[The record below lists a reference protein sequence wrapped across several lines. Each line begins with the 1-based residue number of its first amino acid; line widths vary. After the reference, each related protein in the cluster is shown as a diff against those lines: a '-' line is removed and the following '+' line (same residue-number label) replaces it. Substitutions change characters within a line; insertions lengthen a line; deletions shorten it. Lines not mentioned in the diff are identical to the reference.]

1 MAELGETGRPFLY
14 KGEALRTPA
23 EKPPAGGGDKFE
35 PQTAVQARAILLPQ
49 IRSVREEVAA
59 LDNQLRVP
67 GHTFIEAKLLP
78 NYLAASSFPGQLINK
93 LGAMPVGSRA
103 EEGLYVT
110 ATTSKNAIT
119 RRLVLSVPDDSLAEL
134 EHLIESQG
142 TNRSERAAFEEIRKL
157 DELSL
162 PSQAVLRAITEVE
175 NPEDE
180 IILWETVLNPIGLQ
194 GEALVPATD
203 AVIDRWAAAVE
214 NEGGSV
220 ERGFIRQVGG
230 LTFVPVRAAKGSLEN
245 LSGFNALRIV
255 RPMPAIPPRPIF
267 GTRSSAVWHGPGS
280 LATRAT
286 GFKIAV
292 FDGGLNEAANSKN
305 HMVADSIDLTGG
317 QSHPDSLVHGT
328 AVTGAALYGLVRSG
342 DQTSAPPLPLDSF
355 RVLPAPAIPGDMY
368 GYWVLDRIKE
378 VVSRDEHKIIN
389 LSLGP
394 TLPVKDDLEPNRW
407 TSELDTLAWERD
419 VMFIVAAGNDGHL
432 DPESGRHR
440 VQVPADMVNGFSVG
454 ACDVPSPDRPW
465 HRSSYSSVGPGRW
478 GGRVQP
484 LGVQFGGS
492 DAQKFPVLAADG
504 TFLEATGTSFAAPLV
519 TYAMSE
525 LAINLPTVNTNV
537 LRAFGVHFAER
548 PARGHKQLQPEVGYG
563 RIPSDFLGTLTCSA
577 DEAHVLY
584 KDSSERGELHAYK
597 LPVPRGLSGK
607 LEVRITLAYLS
618 PVEPTEATE
627 YTRASIDLTLRP
639 HAFMHRFTSPHNNRI
654 FQTLDRRSQ
663 EALQLIGQGW
673 RESQE
678 PVTKSLGSSSGRNE
692 ASLREGGK
700 WETLR
705 HYRFTLSPDDVED
718 PRIELTYLTRGRG
731 QLDNSPSKLPFAL
744 LISVTDTS
752 GAGQLYDSA
761 VAQFR
766 ALQPAGRTRA
776 RVGLRSQAES
786 LWEE

>member
-23 EKPPAGGGDKFE
+23 EKPPTGGGDKYE
-35 PQTAVQARAILLPQ
+35 PQTAAQAREVLLPQ
-49 IRSVREEVAA
+49 IRTLRAEVAD
-59 LDNQLRVP
+59 LDEGLRVP

-78 NYLAASSFPGQLINK
+78 NYLAASSFPGQLINM

-110 ATTSKNAIT
+110 RSTSKGAIT

-134 EHLIESQG
+134 ESLIESQG
-142 TNRSERAAFEEIRKL
+142 TSRSERAAFEEIRKL
-157 DELSL
+157 DEFSL
-162 PSQAVLRAITEVE
+162 PSQAVSRAISEIE

-194 GEALVPATD
+194 GEALVPAPD
-203 AVIDRWAAAVE
+203 AVINHWTAAVE

-220 ERGFIRQVGG
+220 ERDFVRQVGG
-230 LTFVPVRAAKGSLEN
+230 LTFVPVRAAKRSIEHLA
-245 LSGFNALRIV
+245 GFNALRIV

-267 GTRSSAVWHGPGS
+267 GMRSSTVWHGPGS
-280 LATRAT
+280 SATRDDA
-286 GFKIAV
+286 FKVAV
-292 FDGGLNEAANSKN
+292 FDGGLDETANSN
-305 HMVADSIDLTGG
+305 GHMIAQAIDLTGEPP
-317 QSHPDSLVHGT
+317 HADSLIHGT

-342 DQTSAPPLPLDSF
+342 DRASAPPLPLDTF
-355 RVLPAPAIPGDMY
+355 RVLPAPGIPGDMY

-378 VVSRDEHKIIN
+378 VVSQDEHKIIN

-394 TLPVKDDLEPNRW
+394 ALPVKDDLEPNRW

-432 DPESGRHR
+432 DPKSGKHR

-465 HRSSYSSVGPGRW
+465 KRSSYSSVGPGRW

-492 DAQKFPVLAADG
+492 DTQKFPVLAADG

-548 PARGHKQLQPEVGYG
+548 PAKGHKQLQPEVGYG
-563 RIPSDFLGTLTCSA
+563 RIPSDFLGKLTCSA
-577 DEAHVLY
+577 DETHVLY
-584 KDSSERGELHAYK
+584 KDFTERGELHAYK
-597 LPVPRGLSGK
+597 LPIPRGLSGK
-607 LEVRITLAYLS
+607 LDIRVTLAYLS

-627 YTRASIDLTLRP
+627 YTGASIDMTLRP
-639 HAFMHRFTSPHNNRI
+639 HAFMHRFTSPMDAKK
-654 FQTLDRRSQ
+654 FQILDRRSQ
-663 EALQLIGQGW
+663 EALQLIGHGW

-678 PVTKSLGSSSGRNE
+678 PVTKSLGSSTGRNE

-705 HYRFTLSPDDVED
+705 HYRFSLSPNDVED

-731 QLDNSPSKLPFAL
+731 QLDRSPSKLPFAL
-744 LISVTDTS
+744 LITVTDTS

-766 ALQPAGRTRA
+766 ALQPAGRSRA
-776 RVGLRSQAES
+776 RLGLRSQRES
-786 LWEE
+786 LWVE

>member
-1 MAELGETGRPFLY
+1 
-14 KGEALRTPA
+14 
-23 EKPPAGGGDKFE
+23 
-35 PQTAVQARAILLPQ
+35 
-49 IRSVREEVAA
+49 
-59 LDNQLRVP
+59 
-67 GHTFIEAKLLP
+67 
-78 NYLAASSFPGQLINK
+78 
-93 LGAMPVGSRA
+93 MPVGSRA
-103 EEGLYVT
+103 EQGLYVT
-110 ATTSKNAIT
+110 ATTSRDAVT
-119 RRLVLSVPDDSLAEL
+119 RRLVLSVPDDSMAEL
-134 EHLIESQG
+134 EQLIESQG

-157 DELSL
+157 DEFSL
-162 PSQAVLRAITEVE
+162 PSQAVTKALSDVE

-180 IILWETVLNPIGLQ
+180 IILWESVLNPIGLQ
-194 GEALVPATD
+194 GEALVPAND
-203 AVIDRWAAAVE
+203 DVIDRWATAVE

-220 ERGFIRQVGG
+220 ERDFVRQVGG
-230 LTFVPVRAAKGSLEN
+230 LTFVPVRAAKRSLEH

-267 GTRSSAVWHGPGS
+267 GTRSSTAWHGPGS
-280 LATRAT
+280 LATRAS
-286 GFKIAV
+286 GFKVAV
-292 FDGGLNEAANSKN
+292 FDGGLDEAANSN
-305 HMVADSIDLTGG
+305 SHMVAEAIDLTGEPP
-317 QSHPDSLVHGT
+317 HPDSIVHGT
-328 AVTGAALYGLVRSG
+328 AVTGAALYGLVHSG
-342 DQTSAPPLPLDSF
+342 QQASAPPLPLDSF

-378 VVSRDEHKIIN
+378 VVSQDEHKIIN

-407 TSELDTLAWERD
+407 TSELDMLAWERD
-419 VMFIVAAGNDGHL
+419 VMFVVAAGNDGHL
-432 DPESGRHR
+432 NPKSGKHR

-465 HRSSYSSVGPGRW
+465 KRSSYSSVGPGRW

-492 DAQKFPVLAADG
+492 ETQKFPVLAADG

-525 LAINLPTVNTNV
+525 LAINFPTVNTNV

-548 PARGHKQLQPEVGYG
+548 PSKGHKQLQPEVGYG
-563 RIPSDFLGTLTCSA
+563 RIPSDFLDKLTCSA
-577 DEAHVLY
+577 DETHVLY
-584 KDSSERGELHAYK
+584 KDSTERGELHAYK
-597 LPVPRGLSGK
+597 LPIPRGLSGK
-607 LEVRITLAYLS
+607 LDVRVTLAYLS

-639 HAFMHRFTSPHNNRI
+639 HAFMHRFTSPQDSRQ
-654 FQTLDRRSQ
+654 FQILDRRSP
-663 EALQLIGQGW
+663 EALHLLGQGW

-678 PVTKSLGSSSGRNE
+678 PVTKSLGSPNGKNE

-705 HYRFTLSPDDVED
+705 HYRFSISPDDVED
-718 PRIELTYLTRGRG
+718 ARMELTYLTRGRG
-731 QLDNSPSKLPFAL
+731 QLDSSPSKLPFAL

-752 GAGQLYDSA
+752 GAGRLYDSA

-766 ALQPAGRTRA
+766 ALQPAGRIRA
-776 RVGLRSQAES
+776 RLGLRSQSEP